1 MSRHVR
7 QLIWHSDE
15 AAIRSLSKMV
25 RNIAYFGGKAKQVE
39 RNTRVKARVK
49 AHALHEIIESRENVI
64 IMGHSLTDVDSLGA
78 GIGMCSV
85 QPVCLEKRHRS

>member
-1 MSRHVR
+1 M
-7 QLIWHSDE
+7 
-15 AAIRSLSKMV
+15 
-25 RNIAYFGGKAKQVE
+25 E

-64 IMGHSLTDVDSLGA
+64 IMGHSLTMSIPLVQGLEF
-78 GIGMCSV
+78 SV